1 MGAKPLTTVSTAQ
14 TVLPE
19 WYTNQAQDLLA
30 SQNALLNRPYQAF
43 DGARLAEL
51 TPDQLAGINLAGESA
66 TGYQPILQGALSTLN
81 NAIPNYDEVLARIRA
96 ANPDYTGAT
105 GALDTASASAGRIGG
120 VSGSALSSAQP
131 WFNQAGSMSAY
142 DAASPTLGGALQYS
156 QASTSPLAIAMAQPY
171 LDKAAGDVTDVS
183 AYMNPYDDAVVK
195 RIGDIGARTLRE
207 QLAPAINDKF
217 IRSGQLMSSGQ
228 SIDEARALRDVAADV
243 TAKQAELL
251 QQGYTSAQAAKGS
264 DLSRYGSLAGTAG
277 NLGLGQQGALSTAAG
292 QIADI
297 GKTYGALTSA
307 DQNALL
313 DIGKSS
319 GTLAGQDDQL
329 RLAAMQAQANAELQ
343 AAQQRAALT
352 GQQQT
357 GALNQAKLQGDILGQ
372 QQAGALTQA
381 QQAAA
386 LAAQTQNQQI
396 AGANALTTAGGLTQ
410 GQNQKSLDIQ
420 YGDFLRQQ
428 GYPQA
433 QIDAMLK
440 TFQGVQGGV
449 PQGSVGFEQKTKTGS
464 SPSLAST
471 ILGLAAGAKGVG
483 VI

>member
-51 TPDQLAGINLAGESA
+51 TPEQLAGIRAAADSA
-66 TGYQPILQGALSTLN
+66 TGYQPLLQGALSTLGT
-81 NAIPNYDEVLARIRA
+81 AM
-96 ANPDYTGAT
+96 PDYAPAR
-105 GALDTASASAGRIGG
+105 GALDTASASAAGLGG
-120 VSGSALSSAQP
+120 ISGSALGAASP
-131 WFNQAGSMSAY
+131 WFTQAGGMSAFG
-142 DAASPTLGGALQYS
+142 AASPTLGGALQYS

-243 TAKQAELL
+243 TAQQAQLL
-251 QQGYTSAQAAKGS
+251 QQGYTQAQAAKGS

-292 QIADI
+292 QIADV

-319 GTLAGQDDQL
+319 GTLAGQDDQI
-329 RLAAMQAQANAELQ
+329 RLSAAQAQADAQLR
-343 AAQQRAALT
+343 AAQQQAALT
-352 GQQQT
+352 QMQQT
-357 GALNQAKLQGDILGQ
+357 
-372 QQAGALTQA
+372 GALTQA
-381 QQAAA
+381 QQQAA
-386 LAAQTQNQQI
+386 LALQTQNQQI

-449 PQGSVGFEQKTKTGS
+449 PQGSVGFEQQTKTGS
-464 SPSLAST
+464 GSSAAST
-471 ILGLAAGAKGVG
+471 ILGLAAAAKGVG